1 MSSLKSQFL
10 ILRPPSSGFHPLRLM
25 GQSLRINPEGSNASK
40 PTLRVLAELACSSP
54 APHPSLTS
62 VQNKNSAR
70 VWGTPR
76 RWVTP
81 APQPQHLFV
90 HSRLSRRCSQCKATS
105 NSNCSLWKSGIVKM
119 FHPQS
124 RPRCCLFS
132 VLCLSLS
139 RVIKSDSR
147 AGF

>member
-81 APQPQHLFV
+81 APAATAPVRSFTAFQEMQSMQSHIKQQLQPLKVGDCENVSPTEPPSLLF
-90 HSRLSRRCSQCKATS
+90 
-105 NSNCSLWKSGIVKM
+105 I
-119 FHPQS
+119 
-124 RPRCCLFS
+124 
-132 VLCLSLS
+132 LCPLP
-139 RVIKSDSR
+139 
-147 AGF
+147 FT